1 MQPAGRVPAGH
12 GHGCYNAVCERIG
25 YHKCRLIWP
34 QPTANVAS
42 HPQFYALSPS
52 RLHER
57 DPVSSED
64 VDGIT
69 RNGSARRRQS
79 GVAILPAALPLEP
92 LGPAAIRLVLPNS
105 APAGALV
112 ALVGINLPVAGT
124 VHFGPT
130 NISIASLDTRTPR
143 TMVVEVPPGSPGA
156 VQIEVAGA
164 ERPLRGSQQGSRK
177 ARIGASGGGV
187 AGEVAATAA
196 ERVVASAR
204 TDSGG
209 GKAKHAPPLAKA
221 VVDVVAL
228 KLSVALF

>member
-1 MQPAGRVPAGH
+1 MPLHLV
-12 GHGCYNAVCERIG
+12 
-25 YHKCRLIWP
+25 WP

-57 DPVSSED
+57 EPVSSED
-64 VDGIT
+64 VDGIA

-79 GVAILPAALPLEP
+79 GVAIWPAALP
-92 LGPAAIRLVLPNS
+92 LGPAAIRLVLPDS

-143 TMVVEVPPGSPGA
+143 TMVVAVPPGSPGA

-164 ERPLRGSQQGSRK
+164 SFTRLPAGLPESEDRLREEELQVKWRRPQQSGSSP
-177 ARIGASGGGV
+177 
-187 AGEVAATAA
+187 
-196 ERVVASAR
+196 
-204 TDSGG
+204 
-209 GKAKHAPPLAKA
+209 APA
-221 VVDVVAL
+221 
-228 KLSVALF
+228 

>member
-42 HPQFYALSPS
+42 HPQFYALSLS

-79 GVAILPAALPLEP
+79 GVAIWPAALP

-156 VQIEVAGA
+156 VQIEVAMASVLYEAPSRAPGK
-164 ERPLRGSQQGSRK
+164 RGSALREEELQVKWRRRQRSESSP
-177 ARIGASGGGV
+177 APPQ
-187 AGEVAATAA
+187 TAA
-196 ERVVASAR
+196 VEEQSTHHHWQRPWWMWW
-204 TDSGG
+204 
-209 GKAKHAPPLAKA
+209 H
-221 VVDVVAL
+221 
-228 KLSVALF
+228 